1 MIASAPVG
9 AVILGLISKRLQPYI
24 KRQSEYLEISTKHA
38 AAALNAMET
47 VKCSNG
53 QAFEFSQYLNSIKQA
68 ASQYI
73 SQARLNAIQFGI
85 VRFLTL
91 AIFVQGFWYGR
102 RLVQNGSKDSGQIL
116 TAFWACLIATQ
127 TFEGLLQHLL
137 VLEKGRSAGRIL
149 CSILTNI
156 DGARNT
162 GKFEIKPDHC
172 NGDVQLV
179 EVGII
184 DYTKLIT
191 DMEGLF
197 CISVT
202 TRQAGSR

>member
-9 AVILGLISKRLQPYI
+9 AVILGLLSKGLQPYI
-24 KRQSEYLEISTKHA
+24 KRQSEYLEVSTKHA

-53 QAFEFSQYLNSIKQA
+53 QAFESSQYLNSIKQA

-73 SQARLNAIQFGI
+73 SQARLNAIRFGI

-91 AIFVQGFWYGR
+91 AIFVQGFWYGSH
-102 RLVQNGSKDSGQIL
+102 LVQNGTRDSGQIL

-137 VLEKGRSAGRIL
+137 VLEKGRSAGQIL
-149 CSILTNI
+149 YSIVTNI
-156 DGARNT
+156 DEVRNP
-162 GKFEIKPDHC
+162 GEFEIKPDHC
-172 NGDVQLV
+172 HGDIQFV

-184 DYTKLIT
+184 DYIKPI
-191 DMEGLF
+191 
-197 CISVT
+197 
-202 TRQAGSR
+202 R